1 MARERPRIPLEDVVQ
16 PYREAREEVEERYMF
31 TWFFGFLAI
40 VLILIGAG
48 LIVSQLTQYFP
59 PTAVTINQG
68 GKMVTLYKGGL
79 RFEYFGFVGACMGL
93 IVLGLTLFDI
103 YWNDR
108 YLIFTIG
115 LLMAVGFSVWGILS
129 STELPD
135 IVKGGVFLFMALV
148 IVGIVSAINIF
159 GWVRLKA
166 HKYSAFMLLILLN
179 LIFLVIVAAISIGT
193 H

>member
-1 MARERPRIPLEDVVQ
+1 MARERPRVPLEEMVQ

-40 VLILIGAG
+40 ILILIGAG
-48 LIVSQLTQYFP
+48 LIVNALTQYFP
-59 PTAVTINQG
+59 PTEATVNG
-68 GKMVTLYKGGL
+68 VKVLKGGL
-79 RFEYFGFVGACMGL
+79 RFEFFGFVGACMGL
-93 IVLGLTLFDI
+93 IVLGLTLFDV

-108 YLIFTIG
+108 YLVFTIG
-115 LLMAVGFSVWGILS
+115 LLMAVGFSVWGILT

-135 IVKGGVFLFMALV
+135 IVKGGVFMFMALV

-179 LIFLVIVAAISIGT
+179 LVFLVIVAAVSIGT